1 MTSFADESE
10 PSSDCPM
17 QHTYRRAIHHSNS
30 QPQGLAPTEDV
41 AHLASQQ
48 LLSEEAQAAARAAA
62 KKAKK
67 DKQKAKKQQQQQQQA
82 SQSADLQLVHPTSL
96 PLHAALGSLAE
107 KDSSDAWTAASF
119 NCATRQP
126 SQGAQQAVKGKQPKE
141 DDLQA
146 MLQAFA
152 AQKALP
158 C

>member
-1 MTSFADESE
+1 MPSFADSSE
-10 PSSDCPM
+10 PSADCPM
-17 QHTYRRAIHHSNS
+17 QHTQKSRPSLKLSTA
-30 QPQGLAPTEDV
+30 GLAPTEDV

-67 DKQKAKKQQQQQQQA
+67 DKQKSRKQQQQLQA
-82 SQSADLQLVHPTSL
+82 SQSTDPHLVHPTSV
-96 PLHAALGSLAE
+96 PLHAAVGCLAVQ
-107 KDSSDAWTAASF
+107 DMSDASTAASS
-119 NCATRQP
+119 NSATRQP

-152 AQKALP
+152 AQRTLS
-158 C
+158 

>member
-1 MTSFADESE
+1 MSLQLTAQCST
-10 PSSDCPM
+10 
-17 QHTYRRAIHHSNS
+17 HRRAVHHSNS

-67 DKQKAKKQQQQQQQA
+67 DKQKSRKQQQQLQA
-82 SQSADLQLVHPTSL
+82 SQSTDPHLVHPTIV
-96 PLHAALGSLAE
+96 PLHAAVGCLAVQ
-107 KDSSDAWTAASF
+107 DMSDASTAASS
-119 NCATRQP
+119 NSATRQP

-152 AQKALP
+152 AQRTLS
-158 C
+158 